1 MKYRR
6 EIDGLRALAVV
17 PVIFFHA
24 GFETVSGGYVGVDVF
39 FVISG
44 YLITTILI
52 NEMEEGNYSI
62 LRFYERRARRILP
75 ALTVV
80 IAASIPFAWMLLQ
93 PKELEDF
100 ANSVIAAAIFSSNIL
115 FWREAG
121 YFDAA
126 AELKPLLHTWSLA
139 VEEQYYILFPLFL
152 FFVWR
157 FGRKAVLG
165 SLVFFFVASLA
176 LGHWAA
182 MDKPSASFYLLP
194 TRGWEL
200 LIGALSAF
208 YLKSPAADRYKSLH
222 QPLSL
227 AGLLMIVYAIF
238 FFDDNIRI
246 PGLPMLIPT
255 AGAALI
261 ILFAHEGT
269 IAKRILGAAPF
280 VGIGLI
286 SYSAYLW
293 HQPILV
299 FARHYMFRDSLGLGL
314 PLHDNLTINS
324 ALIVLSLLAAWA
336 SWRFVELPF
345 RKRSH
350 MGRNYKWA
358 YASVTALASIALVG
372 FLSIPAPTQNR
383 VAMSKT
389 WAKDVRLNAC
399 LLSDMQATRHAP
411 GCFSDKQDV
420 LIWGDSHAASLS
432 IGLREAVEA
441 KGLGF
446 TQLTETACPPLLDI
460 PTHVQRKNCNQVN
473 DIVFSH
479 ISESNYGTIILAA
492 AWFHEHYPM
501 GEGELATELDSTIRR
516 LKQASP
522 TSKIVIVGAVP
533 RWQHGVK
540 DRDVAQEMTE
550 QRGPLYFA
558 RAFTLSPTNQLIRN
572 VAEQNDVTFVNPTSI
587 LCGGDQ
593 SAEDCLLALT
603 DTTDGVT
610 YFAYVDYGHLSVFG
624 SQFVSSAMVPGIEF

>member
-6 EIDGLRALAVV
+6 EVDGLRALAVV
-17 PVIFFHA
+17 PVMFFHA
-24 GFETVSGGYVGVDVF
+24 GFEVVSGGYVGVDVF

-52 NEMEEGNYSI
+52 TEMEEDNYSI

-75 ALTVV
+75 ALTAV
-80 IAASIPFAWMLLQ
+80 IAVSIPVALMLLP
-93 PKELEDF
+93 PKELADF
-100 ANSVIAAAIFSSNIL
+100 SDSVIAAAIFASNIL

-152 FFVWR
+152 FFIWR

-182 MDKPSASFYLLP
+182 VDKPSAAFYLLP

-208 YLKSPAADRYKSLH
+208 YLKSPAADRYKRLH

-227 AGLLMIVYAIF
+227 IGLLMIVYAIF
-238 FFDDNIRI
+238 VFDDNIRI

-261 ILFAHEGT
+261 ILFATEGT
-269 IAKRILGAAPF
+269 IARRILGAAPF

-299 FARHYMFRDSLGLGL
+299 FARYYMFRDTLGLGL
-314 PLHDNLTINS
+314 PLHDNLAINS
-324 ALIVLSLLAAWA
+324 VLLVVSLLAAWA
-336 SWRFVELPF
+336 SWSFVELPF
-345 RKRSH
+345 RQRSK
-350 MGRNYKWA
+350 MGKSYKWA
-358 YASVTALASIALVG
+358 YASVTALGAIALAG
-372 FLSIPAPTQNR
+372 FLSIPAPTQNK
-383 VAMSKT
+383 VAMSRT
-389 WAKDVRLNAC
+389 WAQDVRLNAC

-411 GCFSDKQDV
+411 GCYDDRQDV
-420 LIWGDSHAASLS
+420 LVWGDSHAASVS
-432 IGLREAVEA
+432 IGLREAVA
-441 KGLGF
+441 DKGLGF

-460 PTHVQRKNCNQVN
+460 PTPVQRKNCNRVN
-473 DIVFSH
+473 DIVFDH
-479 ISESNYGTIILAA
+479 ISGADYGTIVLAG

-501 GEGELATELDSTIRR
+501 PESNLASLLDATIR
-516 LKQASP
+516 KVKAASP
-522 TSKIVIVGAVP
+522 GSKIVIVGAVP
-533 RWQHGVK
+533 RWQHGVAN
-540 DRDVAQEMTE
+540 RDVAREMTG
-550 QRGPLYFA
+550 QRGNLYFA
-558 RAFTLSPTNQLIRN
+558 KAFTLGPTNALIRA
-572 VAEQNDVTFVNPTSI
+572 VAEKNDVTFVDPSAI
-587 LCGGDQ
+587 LCGGDI
-593 SAEDCLLALT
+593 AADDCLLALA
-603 DTTDGVT
+603 DSSDGPT
-610 YFAYVDYGHLSVFG
+610 HFAYVDYGHLSVFG
-624 SQFVSSAMVPGIEF
+624 SEFLSDKMVPDLEF